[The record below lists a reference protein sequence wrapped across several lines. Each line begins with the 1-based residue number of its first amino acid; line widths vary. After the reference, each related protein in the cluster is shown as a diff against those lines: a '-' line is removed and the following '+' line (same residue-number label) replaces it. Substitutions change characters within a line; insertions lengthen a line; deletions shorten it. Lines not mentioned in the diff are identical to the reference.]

1 MADGRLGRGTHLSY
15 GTRSRSR
22 AITKRRRT
30 LIKLNRSIRIAF
42 IASALVFAS
51 VAAQAATV
59 ALKATLNTAS
69 EVPAKTGDGSGT
81 LTATLDT
88 STHELKYH
96 VEFRGLSGPATAA
109 HFHGPAAVG
118 ANAGPQVPVKGKI
131 ESPIDGTATLTP
143 EQQKDLL
150 DGKWY
155 FNIHTSANPGG
166 EIRGQV
172 TTGE

>member
-1 MADGRLGRGTHLSY
+1 
-15 GTRSRSR
+15 
-22 AITKRRRT
+22 
-30 LIKLNRSIRIAF
+30 LIKLNRSIRIAV

-59 ALKATLNTAS
+59 SLKATLNTAS

-81 LTATLDT
+81 LTGTIDT
-88 STHELKYH
+88 STHVLKYH
-96 VEFRGLSGPATAA
+96 VEYRGLSGPAKAA

-118 ANAGPQVPVKGKI
+118 ANAGPQVAVKGEV
-131 ESPIDGTATLTP
+131 ESPIDGTATLTAD
-143 EQQKDLL
+143 QQKDLL